1 MNPAEMV
8 GAHLLPGV
16 VLRRTRQQRAADHFA
31 AAGDVLRRAEL
42 LAALQRFQ
50 VRVAAVSGPEGLQ
63 DGVQRRLPG
72 GGEGQGALRAPG
84 AAGRERHQHGS
95 HHIGEALAHPQ
106 SALHTLRM
114 PHNAVMEE
122 GGLYVVRGLV
132 GNTTLTELDLAH
144 NHLTEACALL
154 LADVARGF
162 YRGGEKVSDSGLKKL
177 VLSGNPS
184 IGVKAAKL
192 LVRSLANERVRHL
205 ELANI
210 GARAGASRPLA
221 HGLRDPAVAWQYLDV
236 ADNWFGRAGLNQMF
250 WALRQN
256 KRLRVLKVGENRTG
270 TKFCSNEDALL
281 KHGIAVVRALACNVV
296 LRELDLSFS
305 SITTDG
311 GINLLDA
318 LIDNRTLKRLSLRGN
333 LVDDNIALMLM
344 LRSGG
349 AGPGPQ
355 PPGLQ
360 LRLLAGGEPGDEPQP
375 QDAAAGLQPVRGRG
389 QRHARRLL
397 QVAYAELHT
406 GGAGAGRQSPGVRL
420 GRAAGGDRGQEPHA
434 DTALAEGQPAGRE
447 GRQGTAEGL
456 STLKCP

>member
-114 PHNAVMEE
+114 AVMEE
-122 GGLYVVRGLV
+122 PRPAHCCWLPWREGVGQRPEEAGAERQPVHRGQGRQAARPLAGQREGAAPGAGQHRGPRGCVPPTGPRAAGSRRGLAIS
-132 GNTTLTELDLAH
+132 G
-144 NHLTEACALL
+144 
-154 LADVARGF
+154 
-162 YRGGEKVSDSGLKKL
+162 RGGQL
-177 VLSGNPS
+177 VWPRGPQPDVLGA
-184 IGVKAAKL
+184 AAKQAAASAQSWRKPHGYQVL
-192 LVRSLANERVRHL
+192 LQRGRAAEARHCGGAGAGL
-205 ELANI
+205 QCRA
-210 GARAGASRPLA
+210 ARAGPVVQQHHDGRRHQPAGRTHRQPHPEEAVSAGKPRGRQHRADA
-221 HGLRDPAVAWQYLDV
+221 HGAAALQQ
-236 ADNWFGRAGLNQMF
+236 RA
-250 WALRQN
+250 
-256 KRLRVLKVGENRTG
+256 
-270 TKFCSNEDALL
+270 
-281 KHGIAVVRALACNVV
+281 
-296 LRELDLSFS
+296 
-305 SITTDG
+305 
-311 GINLLDA
+311 
-318 LIDNRTLKRLSLRGN
+318 
-333 LVDDNIALMLM
+333 
-344 LRSGG
+344 GG

>member
-256 KRLRVLKVGENRTG
+256 KRLRVRT
-270 TKFCSNEDALL
+270 ARHQVLL
-281 KHGIAVVRALACNVV
+281 KHGVAHDGRRHQPAGRTHRQPHPEEAVSAGKPRGRQHRA
-296 LRELDLSFS
+296 
-305 SITTDG
+305 
-311 GINLLDA
+311 DA
-318 LIDNRTLKRLSLRGN
+318 HGAA
-333 LVDDNIALMLM
+333 ALQQ
-344 LRSGG
+344 RAGG

-434 DTALAEGQPAGRE
+434 DTAR
-447 GRQGTAEGL
+447 
-456 STLKCP
+456 

>member
-1 MNPAEMV
+1 
-8 GAHLLPGV
+8 
-16 VLRRTRQQRAADHFA
+16 
-31 AAGDVLRRAEL
+31 
-42 LAALQRFQ
+42 
-50 VRVAAVSGPEGLQ
+50 
-63 DGVQRRLPG
+63 
-72 GGEGQGALRAPG
+72 
-84 AAGRERHQHGS
+84 
-95 HHIGEALAHPQ
+95 
-106 SALHTLRM
+106 M

-256 KRLRVLKVGENRTG
+256 KRLRVRT
-270 TKFCSNEDALL
+270 ARHQVLL
-281 KHGIAVVRALACNVV
+281 KHGVAHDGRRHQPVGRAHRPLHPEEAVCARQPRGRQHRA
-296 LRELDLSFS
+296 
-305 SITTDG
+305 
-311 GINLLDA
+311 DA
-318 LIDNRTLKRLSLRGN
+318 HGAA
-333 LVDDNIALMLM
+333 ALQQ
-344 LRSGG
+344 RAGG

-375 QDAAAGLQPVRGRG
+375 QDAAAGLQPG
-389 QRHARRLL
+389 
-397 QVAYAELHT
+397 
-406 GGAGAGRQSPGVRL
+406 
-420 GRAAGGDRGQEPHA
+420 
-434 DTALAEGQPAGRE
+434 
-447 GRQGTAEGL
+447 
-456 STLKCP
+456 